1 MKKLVV
7 FNKARFTNNAQQV
20 LELVEMWLST
30 SFNGNYII
38 EMKRSTER
46 RTNPQ
51 NKLMW
56 VWCEAIADGWSE
68 ATGRVFTK
76 AEVHDAYCLM
86 LLPIDTPKGRVG
98 GSTRGLTTEEMSA
111 FLDGMYADAASD
123 GITLLRPED
132 KMYEQWAMQYDC

>member
-1 MKKLVV
+1 
-7 FNKARFTNNAQQV
+7 
-20 LELVEMWLST
+20 
-30 SFNGNYII
+30 
-38 EMKRSTER
+38 
-46 RTNPQ
+46 
-51 NKLMW
+51 
-56 VWCEAIADGWSE
+56 
-68 ATGRVFTK
+68 
-76 AEVHDAYCLM
+76 M